1 MLGGLKSK
9 HFIDT
14 IEKWEKA
21 NVELEKMQLEQD
33 VMGFNLN
40 TLLNYLNAA
49 RTKTLYCTL
58 FKTIIFPS

>member
-1 MLGGLKSK
+1 M
-9 HFIDT
+9 DT

-40 TLLNYLNAA
+40 TQLNYLNAA
-49 RTKTLYCTL
+49 RTKTLYYIL

>member
-1 MLGGLKSK
+1 MGKSK
-9 HFIDT
+9 
-14 IEKWEKA
+14 

-49 RTKTLYCTL
+49 RTKTLCTVL
-58 FKTIIFPS
+58 YSKLSFFQAEGKACGFEWS

>member
-9 HFIDT
+9 HFYRHNR
-14 IEKWEKA
+14 KMGKA

-49 RTKTLYCTL
+49 RTKTLYCIL
-58 FKTIIFPS
+58 LKTIFPS